1 MKAIEFQSELRFDQT
16 LAVPAS
22 ALDAIPFGT
31 PVRVLVLISQSG
43 DDAEW
48 ERFAAED
55 ESQARTEQVGG
66 GYQPSSAL
74 NDETVRFSSR

>member
-31 PVRVLVLISQSG
+31 PVRVLVLVSQS
-43 DDAEW
+43 DDAAEW

-55 ESQARTEQVGG
+55 DSQAYPEQVGVR
-66 GYQPSSAL
+66 YQPSSAL
-74 NDETVRFSSR
+74 TDQTMRFS